1 MFIPSEALC
10 KPKILPMK
18 SLTMEK
24 IEQMNREKHTAA
36 QRALQPSLQ
45 NEGEDWVSINL
56 NSIKRTATDEFD

>member
-1 MFIPSEALC
+1 
-10 KPKILPMK
+10 MK